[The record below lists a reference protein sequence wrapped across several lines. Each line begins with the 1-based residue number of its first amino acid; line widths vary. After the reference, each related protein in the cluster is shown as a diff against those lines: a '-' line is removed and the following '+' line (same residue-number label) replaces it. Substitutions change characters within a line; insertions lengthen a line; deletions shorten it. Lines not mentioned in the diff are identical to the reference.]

1 MRKQYFL
8 LPIFLLLFYSCEDS
22 ISSFQSKN
30 FIKFFGDGGGSNGAS
45 GVEVQGEGYIF
56 AGYDMSNTGKKRIF
70 AAKTDFYGN
79 IIWTRSFISDSIQ
92 EASAIEVFDSNNL
105 LIVGSSR
112 ASSGGHSAPFIFKLD
127 THGDSLWKK
136 TMSVGYDLQ
145 INDFLVTGDNI
156 FFVGESFEKSTTLPD
171 TYIAKLNLTG
181 DVVDAVSK
189 GNITRSEVFKKVFDK
204 TNGDLIVLG
213 NSNLSGSIAVITIN
227 EFRPS
232 SLYTAT
238 LYKELESQNNR
249 ELKDALY
256 KDGYFYLL
264 IYESIG
270 SEKHTR
276 VVKLNGD
283 YSVIWETE
291 PIPAI
296 EGKSLAM
303 DQWGVLFVAGEY
315 SNQIQFVKID
325 SEGNAYFGDA
335 VFKTYPGSV
344 GQILSTAD
352 NGLLVVGS
360 TPSAYSN
367 MVQLIK
373 TGSDLYLLKP

>member
-1 MRKQYFL
+1 MRKLYFL
-8 LPIFLLLFYSCEDS
+8 LPIFLLLVYSCEDS

-30 FIKFFGDGGGSNGAS
+30 FIKFFGDGAGSNGAS
-45 GVEVQGEGYIF
+45 GIEVQGEGYIF

-79 IIWTRSFISDSIQ
+79 ITWVRSFISDSIQ
-92 EASAIEVFDSNNL
+92 EATAIKVFDSNNL

-112 ASSGGHSAPFIFKLD
+112 PSSGGHSTPFIFKLD
-127 THGDSLWKK
+127 MHGDSLWKK
-136 TMSVGYDLQ
+136 SINVAYNLQ
-145 INDFLVTGDNI
+145 INDFLVTTDNI
-156 FFVGESFEKSTTLPD
+156 FFVGESFEKSALLPD
-171 TYIAKLNLTG
+171 TYIAKLNQTG
-181 DVVDAVSK
+181 DVVDAVAK
-189 GNITRSEVFKKVFDK
+189 GNVTRLEVFKKVFSK
-204 TNGDLIVLG
+204 ANGDLIVLG
-213 NSNLSGSIAVITIN
+213 NSNLSGSISAITIN
-227 EFRPS
+227 EFRQS

-256 KDGYFYLL
+256 KDGFFYLL

-270 SEKHTR
+270 SAKYTR

-283 YSVIWETE
+283 YSVVWETE
-291 PIPAI
+291 PIPTI

-315 SNQIQFVKID
+315 SAQIQFVKID
-325 SEGNAYFGDA
+325 SDGTAYYGDGL
-335 VFKTYPGSV
+335 FRTYPGSV
-344 GQILSTAD
+344 GQIISTAD

-373 TGSDLYLLKP
+373 TGSDFYLLKP